1 MSGNF
6 SLSDSEPSGRASG
19 ASQEFATSIAEE
31 ETFTSPDERE
41 ECGEP
46 ESAAVPDDEIMV

>member
-1 MSGNF
+1 M
-6 SLSDSEPSGRASG
+6 SDSEPSGRTSG